1 MRFKDFF
8 YCTKIITEKNEMIE
22 NVEYKKKQCVK
33 ISSGYE
39 FLRNFTHLLFDEKF
53 QTKKKYG
60 HYRQQ

>member
-1 MRFKDFF
+1 
-8 YCTKIITEKNEMIE
+8 MIE